1 MDLDYSCSLATLK
14 QLLQL
19 YSTAIEHYESIEDPR
34 FLQFQE
40 RMQNLLMR
48 RDVLD
53 IMSKGNQEESK
64 VTSEDIAKKKN
75 EADRQ
80 RRARA
85 QRLEHQL
92 TDQDPQKTVEN
103 IVEKQR
109 TLERQNITKIRDQI
123 ENQSASLNDRLQQR
137 IRRKSA
143 EPVTVRKKSDS
154 IDKKRR
160 FFEESDRS
168 GGLLESN
175 KPAETKINFE
185 AEFEKLMEKFVEQ
198 KITVV

>member
-85 QRLEHQL
+85 
-92 TDQDPQKTVEN
+92 
-103 IVEKQR
+103 
-109 TLERQNITKIRDQI
+109 
-123 ENQSASLNDRLQQR
+123 
-137 IRRKSA
+137 
-143 EPVTVRKKSDS
+143 
-154 IDKKRR
+154 
-160 FFEESDRS
+160 
-168 GGLLESN
+168 
-175 KPAETKINFE
+175 
-185 AEFEKLMEKFVEQ
+185 
-198 KITVV
+198 

>member
-75 EADRQ
+75 EA
-80 RRARA
+80 
-85 QRLEHQL
+85 E
-92 TDQDPQKTVEN
+92 
-103 IVEKQR
+103 
-109 TLERQNITKIRDQI
+109 
-123 ENQSASLNDRLQQR
+123 
-137 IRRKSA
+137 SA
-143 EPVTVRKKSDS
+143 EQPS
-154 IDKKRR
+154 
-160 FFEESDRS
+160 
-168 GGLLESN
+168 LQLQ
-175 KPAETKINFE
+175 
-185 AEFEKLMEKFVEQ
+185 EQ
-198 KITVV
+198 KHNAERGNQRCTNLCEIWCRTESGLTFATTRQDEAILRSI